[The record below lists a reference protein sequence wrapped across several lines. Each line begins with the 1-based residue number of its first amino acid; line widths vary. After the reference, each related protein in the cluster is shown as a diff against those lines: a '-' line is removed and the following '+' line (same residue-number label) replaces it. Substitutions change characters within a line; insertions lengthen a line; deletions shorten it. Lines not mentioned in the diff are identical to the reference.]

1 VDVRSGDLPST
12 FFSFD
17 ILVDQAEPA
26 RHQTVLSKRYDCW
39 DVSAPSNREPLYR
52 RIHKTYDPSER
63 KCFYGP
69 CVSSNGRDMSS
80 DQSTDV
86 EALVSSLRQGGLA
99 LRFMQRKMGA
109 R

>member
-1 VDVRSGDLPST
+1 
-12 FFSFD
+12 
-17 ILVDQAEPA
+17 
-26 RHQTVLSKRYDCW
+26 
-39 DVSAPSNREPLYR
+39 
-52 RIHKTYDPSER
+52 
-63 KCFYGP
+63 
-69 CVSSNGRDMSS
+69 MSS